1 MERLTIEYDGHYA
14 PKKLC
19 AINGLGEADDCD
31 PRDDYCKETYEEDC
45 TCDYCAIQECFDR
58 LAAYEDTDIAP
69 DQFQVINE
77 EYQKMAKEL
86 AELRQ
91 QNRWIPVSERLP
103 DYNEEVLITDGKYVT
118 IDERYFLENTEDGEA
133 YTWGI
138 NGWNDVVAWMPLPE
152 PYKE

>member
-1 MERLTIEYDGHYA
+1 MERLTHWNER
-14 PKKLC
+14 
-19 AINGLGEADDCD
+19 LGRYTIKTTRGSRSRIAQC
-31 PRDDYCKETYEEDC
+31 
-45 TCDYCAIQECFDR
+45 
-58 LAAYEDTDIAP
+58 LAAYEDTGITP

-103 DYNEEVLITDGKYVT
+103 DYNEEVLITNGKYVT

-133 YTWGI
+133 YTWDI
-138 NGWNDVVAWMPLPE
+138 NGWDDVVAWMLLPE
-152 PYKE
+152 PYKK

>member
-1 MERLTIEYDGHYA
+1 MERLTSRDSKGN
-14 PKKLC
+14 LC
-19 AINGLGEADDCD
+19 LCNKEVYGNNQDIYNAIAVL
-31 PRDDYCKETYEEDC
+31 ED
-45 TCDYCAIQECFDR
+45 
-58 LAAYEDTDIAP
+58 YEDTGITP
-69 DQFQVINE
+69 DQLQVINE

-103 DYNEEVLITDGKYVT
+103 DYEEEVLITNGKYVT

-133 YTWGI
+133 YTWDI
-138 NGWNDVVAWMPLPE
+138 NGWDDVVAWMPLPE

>member
-1 MERLTIEYDGHYA
+1 MERLTIPDEHIDGGIRRTIIDAREVRKHAMTIYWQL
-14 PKKLC
+14 KK
-19 AINGLGEADDCD
+19 
-31 PRDDYCKETYEEDC
+31 
-45 TCDYCAIQECFDR
+45 
-58 LAAYEDTDIAP
+58 YEDTGISPA
-69 DQFQVINE
+69 QLQVIEE
-77 EYQKMAKEL
+77 EYSKMAKEL

-133 YTWGI
+133 YTWDI
-138 NGWNDVVAWMPLPE
+138 NGWDDVIAWMPLPE